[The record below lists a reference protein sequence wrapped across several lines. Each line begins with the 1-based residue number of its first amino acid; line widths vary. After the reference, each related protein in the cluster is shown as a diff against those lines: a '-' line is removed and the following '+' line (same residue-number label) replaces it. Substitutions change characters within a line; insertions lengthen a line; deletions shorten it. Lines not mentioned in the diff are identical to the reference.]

1 LNDEKASIYNK
12 SYELSPFAMSDDDP
26 NIIRKHLDK
35 KEKNDKET
43 GIVTRTS
50 FQRDKDR
57 IIYSKAFRRL
67 IHKTQ
72 VCFTGEMNEHIR
84 TRLTH
89 TLEVSQIA
97 RSIAR
102 QVHANE
108 DLTEAIALGHDLGH
122 TPFGHTGETV
132 LDDFLS
138 GKDEGINKKLLERYG
153 FDITEMKLH
162 FKHNFQSVRV
172 LSELEGGYKDLEH
185 KDIKGLNLTYPVLEG
200 ILKHTGFKLKD
211 QLIFYEGINDNGFFH
226 MEQIFSCSL
235 EGQIVA
241 LADEIAQVC
250 HDIEDAV
257 EGNYDSKEFIC
268 DQLQTLITKEFNIR
282 GLENDTDVKN
292 MIATSHIKYIISCII
307 GEVITKAV
315 DEIKNNMQKLNDRGL
330 KYPLNEDIA
339 THNCVLKH
347 DELYNRLKEIEDNFV
362 INNYKIDKMN
372 SKSRFVLRQIIK
384 AYLTNPKQLPDH
396 VLESYAEVCSVPTL
410 KELIK
415 HINSTSKDP
424 ITKNIRYLKKEI
436 FEENQKYIVQ
446 DKAFLRAMSDYIAS
460 MTDFYAL
467 QQYQKLYGGDSI

>member
-1 LNDEKASIYNK
+1 MDDKKASINGK
-12 SYELSPFAMSDDDP
+12 NQELDPLATQDEGP
-26 NIIRKHLDK
+26 NIKRKHLDK
-35 KEKNDKET
+35 KEKSDENT
-43 GIVTRTS
+43 GIAPRTP

-122 TPFGHTGETV
+122 TPFGHTGEKV
-132 LDDFLS
+132 LNDFLS
-138 GKDEGINKKLLERYG
+138 GKDEGMKKKLLEKYK
-153 FDITEMKLH
+153 FDITEMNLY

-172 LSELEGGYKDLEH
+172 LKELEEGYKDF
-185 KDIKGLNLTYPVLEG
+185 KGLNLTYPVLEG
-200 ILKHTGFKLKD
+200 ILKHTKLESNGL
-211 QLIFYEGINDNGFFH
+211 LIVYEGINDNKAFH
-226 MEQIFSCSL
+226 LNQKFSCSL

-257 EGNYDSKEFIC
+257 EGNYDSKEIIC
-268 DQLQTLITKEFNIR
+268 GQLQKLIDEFDIND
-282 GLENDTDVKN
+282 LEKNVDVKV
-292 MIATSHIKYIISCII
+292 MIAVRQIKYFISCII
-307 GEVITKAV
+307 GQVISEAVIEIRKNIQDLDKSGLKA
-315 DEIKNNMQKLNDRGL
+315 
-330 KYPLNEDIA
+330 KYPLNKEIA
-339 THNCVLKH
+339 TDCVLDNNK
-347 DELYNRLKEIEDNFV
+347 LFQRLKEIEDNFV
-362 INNYKIDKMN
+362 INNYMIDRMN
-372 SKSRFVLRQIIK
+372 GKSSFVLRQIIK

-396 VLESYAEVCSVPTL
+396 VLELYTEVCSIPIL
-410 KELIK
+410 KEQIRK
-415 HINSTSKDP
+415 IGSTP
-424 ITKNIRYLKKEI
+424 KNIRYLSKKD
-436 FEENQKYIVQ
+436 FESHKPAIIK
-446 DKAFLRAMSDYIAS
+446 DRAFMRLMSDYIAS

-467 QQYQKLYGGDSI
+467 QEYQKLYGGESI